1 MPGSQSARS
10 SEDRRGPLDGVRVV
24 EVGVW
29 HAGPAVGAIL
39 ADLGADVVK
48 VESLQGDPERFF
60 AAFSPMTDTRD
71 IDSPEWTVMFELSNR
86 GKKGI
91 SLDLRSPRGQEVL
104 TRLVAG
110 ADIFVTNLR
119 GPTRRTLGID
129 YETLSAINPRIIH
142 VNVTGFGSEGPLA
155 DAGAFDNVGQAM
167 SGMMFTSGSGQPQPL
182 NVMVMDQLTAIVGSH
197 AAITALASRELHGDG
212 QEVHTSLY
220 GAGTWLMYGNLGF
233 TGARGHEVSLDADR
247 TRRSPLRNFYRCA
260 DGKWVMGTN
269 HPEQK
274 YWADF
279 CRAMQLDELVED
291 SRFSDLDA
299 RTANLSSLYPILD
312 GAFRTKDRDHWL
324 TALRSAGLNFAPVNG
339 FADVLDDEQAID
351 NGYVA
356 TVDHRQMGKV
366 RQPAYPIRFGA
377 FDAGPNRPAPLI
389 GEHTREVLSAVGYA
403 EAEINDLV
411 SAGVAL
417 ERGETDGGE

>member
-1 MPGSQSARS
+1 MPESDPIKTIEGSK
-10 SEDRRGPLDGVRVV
+10 GPLSGIRVV

-48 VESLQGDPERFF
+48 VESMEGDPERFF

-71 IDSPEWTVMFELSNR
+71 IDSSEWTVMFELSNR

-91 SLDLRSPRGQEVL
+91 SLDLTCEEGQKAL
-104 TRLVAG
+104 TRLVSD

-119 GPTRRTLGID
+119 GPTRRKLGID
-129 YETLSAINPRIIH
+129 YETLSAVNPKIIH
-142 VNVTGFGSEGPLA
+142 VNITGFGNEGPLA

-167 SGMMFTSGSGQPQPL
+167 SGMMFTVGGGQPQPL

-197 AAITALASRELHGDG
+197 AAITALAARELHGVG

-233 TGARGHEVSLDADR
+233 TGARGHEVTLDADR

-260 DGKWVMGTN
+260 DDKWVMGTN

-279 CRAMQLDELVED
+279 CKAMSLDELID
-291 SRFSDLDA
+291 DARFSELDE
-299 RTANLSSLYPILD
+299 RTSNLDSLYPILD
-312 GAFRTKDRDHWL
+312 RAFAAEDREHWL
-324 TALRSAGLNFAPVNG
+324 TALRSAGLNFAPING
-339 FADVLDDEQAID
+339 FADVLDDRQALD
-351 NGYVA
+351 NGYVT
-356 TVDHRQMGKV
+356 TVDHRQMGEV
-366 RQPAYPIRFGA
+366 RQPAFPIRFGA
-377 FDAGPNRPAPLI
+377 FDVGPSGPAPLI
-389 GEHTREVLSAVGYA
+389 GEHTREVLASAGYT
-403 EAEINDLV
+403 EPEIDDLV
-411 SAGVAL
+411 SSGVVL
-417 ERGETDGGE
+417 ERGAEDGRS